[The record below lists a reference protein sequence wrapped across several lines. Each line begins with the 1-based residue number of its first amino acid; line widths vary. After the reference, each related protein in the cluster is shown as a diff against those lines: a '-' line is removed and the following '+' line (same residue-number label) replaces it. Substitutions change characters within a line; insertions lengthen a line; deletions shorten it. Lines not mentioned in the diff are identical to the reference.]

1 VRTFIRRVK
10 ESQYKLGAGV
20 LLFPLAA
27 LALSTFLS
35 FFLSSYLGIRLSETL
50 IFIVEDGWCDTNFQG
65 IGLHCFGDFS
75 SFMINDMKSPWIDSE
90 TAYPP
95 FSIILM
101 GLFKRIYEITNQN
114 NFALLSYLFV
124 LLACLILPAYSFIK
138 NGISKQMTISIFT
151 FFILLAPSLMIIDR
165 GNNIGFSVPLIFGAY
180 VVALQGKYRLFQI
193 LIIFLTLLKP
203 QFALLGIYLLF
214 ANQRKVFFSFLINS
228 TIAYMFF
235 FLFFGPKLVFD
246 NVKNWLQN
254 LFGYQS
260 YVDLPGVFP
269 ANLSFANLTAL
280 GMTAISKIVPTSQ
293 TIVEKIVSNS
303 GFYTILSLTFL
314 VLILVGIYFTR
325 NSLND
330 VEVITILLITLVMVP
345 TVSFAYYLAV
355 LLPFLYLLVYCAIS
369 GELKAAPIRKT
380 LSTKLIAQFEQILAT
395 RHQRILFNA
404 LFVTCFIN
412 WPIPWGLFGLSSSNL
427 ASLLSIVWVMSS
439 LFLFLY
445 ILCLF
450 FGNKRL
456 GDYSDP
462 LIRNSRSM
470 SSFFNLIN
478 PRIK

>member
-1 VRTFIRRVK
+1 MMILTRK
-10 ESQYKLGAGV
+10 ESEAQYKLGPSI
-20 LLFPLAA
+20 LWLPLSA
-27 LALSTFLS
+27 LALATFLG
-35 FFLSSYLGIRLSETL
+35 FFMSSYFGIRLSETL
-50 IFIVEDGWCDTNFQG
+50 VFLVEDGWCDTNYQG
-65 IGLHCFGDFS
+65 IGSHCFGDFS
-75 SFMINDMKSPWIDSE
+75 SFMTFGMKSPWIESE

-95 FSIILM
+95 FSILLM
-101 GLFKRIYEITNQN
+101 GLFKRVYEITNQG
-114 NFALLSYLFV
+114 NFSLLSYLSILFV
-124 LLACLILPAYSFIK
+124 CLTLPAYMFIK
-138 NGISKQMTISIFT
+138 KGISKRLTITIFSL
-151 FFILLAPSLMIIDR
+151 FILLAPSLMIIDR

-180 VVALQGKYRLFQI
+180 VLALQGKYRLFQI

-214 ANQRKVFFSFLINS
+214 TNQRKLFFSFLINS
-228 TIAYMFF
+228 TIAYLFF

-246 NVKNWLQN
+246 NVKKWLQN

-355 LLPFLYLLVYCAIS
+355 LLPFLYLLVYSAIS
-369 GELKAAPIRKT
+369 GELKAAPIRKA
-380 LSTKLIAQFEQILAT
+380 LSAKLIAQFEQILAT
-395 RHQRILFNA
+395 RYQRILFNA

-412 WPIPWGLFGLSSSNL
+412 WPIPWGLFGLSDSNL

-439 LFLFLY
+439 LFLFLF

-462 LIRNSRSM
+462 VILNSRSM